1 MAASNTK
8 FRRRH
13 ERAIANMHAGMW
25 GAVNAHADYI
35 SDLEPRTRAPAE
47 LSRSRCSMERR
58 VPERM
63 VGYGHG
69 RHHSGLIRAARYNR
83 LHGDGNPGCFVRLA
97 DYRET

>member
-47 LSRSRCSMERR
+47 LSR
-58 VPERM
+58 
-63 VGYGHG
+63 
-69 RHHSGLIRAARYNR
+69 AAAAAWK
-83 LHGDGNPGCFVRLA
+83 DA
-97 DYRET
+97 YRKEWSAMAMDDIIVV